1 MTANGKFK
9 FPALLDELVRVD
21 AAIVGASTAP
31 TSMALTCRWRSRP
44 QHQKETHALQQS
56 IEIY

>member
-1 MTANGKFK
+1 MMTANGKFK

-31 TSMALTCRWRSRP
+31 TSMALRRF
-44 QHQKETHALQQS
+44 HAGQRV
-56 IEIY
+56 